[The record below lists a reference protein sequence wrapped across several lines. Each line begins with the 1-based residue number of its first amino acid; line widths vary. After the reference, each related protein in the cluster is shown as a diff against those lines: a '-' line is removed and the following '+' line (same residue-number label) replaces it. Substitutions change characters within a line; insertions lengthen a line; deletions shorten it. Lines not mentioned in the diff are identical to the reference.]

1 MADLFW
7 VGDIST
13 DFLDPSNYRT
23 AYGGSSS
30 PSAIATTDSIYFTD
44 MGEADCV
51 LSATATVD
59 ALIWEDRYETET
71 IGTGTDTI
79 NLNSPNRFAHNFQ
92 LDNNLALK
100 DLVLNGPI
108 TTSTS
113 GAKITFSGSPRL
125 DNNRKF
131 ATMGENASI
140 ASNIELFFDPSSSQV
155 FFLDNGQYATVV
167 LANGILRPQ
176 YTEPTFN
183 GHDKIEIEHIDIRS
197 TMTIEPDVLG
207 RRDRE
212 VYFLF
217 YGTPDPF
224 VCAAP
229 TVDFGRATFAIAGAQ
244 GGTPTEIPM
253 NYAVNYGGTSDFSI
267 KYGALRIY
275 SPQATNNP
283 YRASISNGLT
293 LAVNHLI
300 IDEGVHITGGTNC
313 TIECVS
319 LPIIKGSLGNFMQV
333 NDGLY
338 RTSDN
343 AILSDPVQEYRYG
356 GTGLTTLGTSGQVL
370 ATKSTLDGME
380 WITVSGGGGGSGT
393 VTSVG
398 ATVPTGFS
406 ISGSPIT
413 GAGTLAISYAAGY
426 SLPTTAKQG
435 QWDTAYGWGD
445 HASAGYLTSFTET
458 DPVFV
463 AHASYTIT
471 TAKITNWDTA
481 YGWGDHSAAGYLTS
495 AITSVSPITLDTSNN
510 RVGINEASP
519 DYDLHVHGSGNYT
532 VKFEHGEGQTL
543 FNQYGHIQ
551 IFNDNTSPTDGA
563 TLDNPVWSIGQRDT
577 GAFDIALGNISTNF
591 VSATKKLLELK
602 RVGNT
607 ESGAGQI
614 GFLGTTA
621 VSQQSATA
629 STNSTS
635 NTTLL
640 PLPPSV
646 DPTFDAELASR
657 MGDIEVA
664 LNALETTVASIKTSV
679 DSVITALQAYGLLS

>member
-1 MADLFW
+1 MADLYW

-13 DFLDPSNYRT
+13 DFADPSNYRT

-30 PSAIATTDSIYFTD
+30 PSAVATTDSIYFTD
-44 MGEADCV
+44 MGEANCV
-51 LSATATVD
+51 LGAAATVD

-79 NLNSPNRFAHNFQ
+79 NLNSPNRFAYNFQ

-167 LANGILRPQ
+167 LANGVLRPQ

-224 VCAAP
+224 ACAAP

-253 NYAVNYGGTSDFSI
+253 NYANNYGGSSDFSI

-300 IDEGVHITGGTNC
+300 IDEGVHIKGGTNC

-380 WITVSGGGGGSGT
+380 WITVSGGGGSGT

-426 SLPTTAKQG
+426 SLPTTVKQG

-445 HASAGYLTSFTET
+445 HASAGYLTS
-458 DPVFV
+458 
-463 AHASYTIT
+463 
-471 TAKITNWDTA
+471 
-481 YGWGDHSAAGYLTS
+481 
-495 AITSVSPITLDTSNN
+495 AITSVAPITLDTSNN

-519 DYDLHVHGSGNYT
+519 DYDLHVHSANTNYS

-543 FNQYGHIQ
+543 FNRYGHIQ
-551 IFNDNTSPTDGA
+551 IFNDNASPFDGA
-563 TLDNPVWSIGQRDT
+563 TLDDPVWQIGQRD
-577 GAFDIALGNISTNF
+577 GGQLDIACGNISTQL
-591 VSATKKLLELK
+591 VPASKKLLELK

-607 ESGAGQI
+607 ESGAPQI

-621 VSQQSATA
+621 VSQQAATA

-635 NTTLL
+635 NTNLL

-646 DPTFDAELASR
+646 DPTFDAELAGR

-679 DSVITALQAYGLLS
+679 DSVIAALQAYGLLS